1 MRRLITFAF
10 VLAIVFFV
18 AMGLCV
24 WITGLS
30 VAAGATFFGIGVA
43 AAVGWVGTSV
53 ATNMIVETPLPKGY
67 QITNEYILRRS
78 PKQLVDILTGETV
91 KQWRSVSETHSR
103 FTENGNHSEAV
114 YSTMD
119 GKSIKVI
126 NMCVDDYGNEVKE
139 INNVVGKA
147 HATSL
152 RGIFSVSFFPG
163 IVEQLVLHEA
173 NDGFILLSNR
183 DRTSAWLMH
192 DTQIKKI
199 GKNKLIAYRKKFKE
213 IVATPNYVHHKLP
226 GVFYD
231 QPF

>member
-1 MRRLITFAF
+1 MRRLIVFAF

-53 ATNMIVETPLPKGY
+53 ATNMIAESPLPKGY
-67 QITNEYILRRS
+67 RITNEDILGRS
-78 PKQLVDILTGETV
+78 PKQLVDILTEGFV

-103 FTENGNHSEAV
+103 FTENGYHSEAR
-114 YSTMD
+114 YSTRD
-119 GKSIKVI
+119 GKSIKVV
-126 NMCVDDYGNEVKE
+126 NMCVDDFGNEIKE

-152 RGIFSVSFFPG
+152 PGIFSVSFFPG

-173 NDGFILLSNR
+173 GDGFILLSNR

-192 DTQIKKI
+192 DTQIEKI
-199 GKNKLIAYRKKFKE
+199 IADKLEVYRQKFRE
-213 IVATPNYVHHKLP
+213 IVATPNYVDHKLP
-226 GVFYD
+226 GVFMN
-231 QPF
+231 